1 MNNLATKYRPHTF
14 KDVVGQE
21 NVKKILENQVATKE
35 FKQAYLF
42 IGSAGTGKTTLARI
56 LATAINDNKGKPIE
70 VDGASNNGVENVRKI
85 IDDCKFKALDSKY
98 KIYIIDECHMLTNGA
113 WNAMLKVIEEPPANT
128 IFMFC
133 TTNPEKIPDTILSRV
148 QRFDIEKHSTKNIV
162 GRLEY
167 ILAEENKEIAY
178 NAGGDQDAVAD
189 PMWADKQGIAVYHY
203 DEDALRY
210 IANLANGGMRDAITM
225 LDKVVAYDRDITLKS
240 VYTALGT
247 TDYSQCILLTNA
259 LIKKDA
265 KAAINTIEDLFMQG
279 KNLKQFIKDYNTF
292 LTSTLVYVITGNI
305 VYAKL
310 LTNYEEQLKHL
321 ITVRNDLVKLMDRFI
336 KLYANIKWE
345 SDVKSFIEAEVI
357 LICNLSDK

>member
-14 KDVVGQE
+14 EDVVGQE

-56 LATAINDNKGKPIE
+56 LANAINANKGKPIE

-98 KIYIIDECHMLTNGA
+98 KIYIIDECHMLTVGA

-148 QRFDIEKHSTKNIV
+148 QRFDIEKHSTENIV
-162 GRLEY
+162 NRLEY
-167 ILAEENKEIAY
+167 ILEKENEEIVY

-189 PMWADKQGIAVYHY
+189 PTWAQKEGIKLYNV

-247 TDYSQCILLTNA
+247 TDYSQCIILTNA
-259 LIKKDA
+259 LIGKDA
-265 KAAINTIEDLFMQG
+265 KVAIDTIEDLFMQG
-279 KNLKQFIKDYNTF
+279 KNLKQFIRDYNTF
-292 LTSTLVYVITGNI
+292 LTSTLVYAITGNI
-305 VYAKL
+305 TYAKL
-310 LTNYEEQLKHL
+310 LTNYEEQLKEL
-321 ITVRNDLVKLMDRFI
+321 MPVKAYLVMLMNRFI
-336 KLYANIKWE
+336 KLHANIKWE
-345 SDVKSFIEAEVI
+345 SDIKSFIEAEVI
-357 LICNLSDK
+357 MICSLSDK